1 MLDLRHVLVF
11 HHHLG
16 EQFGA
21 RETDQDG
28 APVAEVGFGGGDL
41 GLDGVGAH
49 QIATGHYAR
58 IQFDETSGRWY

>member
-11 HHHLG
+11 HHHPG

-21 RETDQDG
+21 RETDQDA
-28 APVAEVGFGGGDL
+28 APVAGVGGDL